1 MLKFL
6 LSFFVHIISSPS
18 FSFFNIVIRP
28 LHLYFQIWNSF
39 MGINLPL
46 LKVINIFVLITYGI

>member
-6 LSFFVHIISSPS
+6 FFFLRIFSSS

-28 LHLYFQIWNSF
+28 LHLYFQIRNSL
-39 MGINLPL
+39 MGIHLSL
-46 LKVINIFVLITYGI
+46 FKVINIFVLIAYGI